1 MSIATRYTATRAS
14 EWPDIIGSD
23 LGFVTRQTPIA
34 NLLQKP
40 LVLIRVVTLQQF
52 HQLRQQVLY
61 PLFANDAPQIE
72 MLAKRFDSGDKFS
85 AGDKNHSTARPV
97 SNPTSPTF
105 LTVLR
110 GP

>member
-14 EWPDIIGSD
+14 EWPDVIGSD

-61 PLFANDAPQIE
+61 PPLAKDAPQIE
-72 MLAKRFDSGDKFS
+72 MLAKRFNSGDKFS
-85 AGDKNHSTARPV
+85 EPSGDKFTAPHYRSQIQRLPH
-97 SNPTSPTF
+97 F
-105 LTVLR
+105 
-110 GP
+110 